1 MAGHTLF
8 STGNRF
14 LNPVSASTRNPV
26 SQWARQLWTNFTYN
40 PPIEQTPWYSP
51 LPGESPEQARARA
64 SFGRSYVTGAAFSGG
79 LGALGEQVGYAVGQS
94 VLNRAFSVAQ
104 GGGPLARTALS
115 VGRRIALGPREAV
128 AGIMGNVGHLTG
140 IGAAVAPEISQASAQ
155 TQNRVAARPINPH
168 AILQPII
175 KKVIDRTR
183 RTRTPTAGGGS
194 RAY

>member
-1 MAGHTLF
+1 MAGYTLF

-14 LNPVSASTRNPV
+14 LNPVSVSTRNQV
-26 SQWARQLWTNFTYN
+26 SQLARQLWTNFTYN
-40 PPIEQTPWYSP
+40 PPVEQSPWYSP

-64 SFGRSYVTGAAFSGG
+64 SFGRSYATGAAFSGG

-128 AGIMGNVGHLTG
+128 AGIMGNVGHLVG
-140 IGAAVAPEISQASAQ
+140 VGAAVAPDILRTASQ
-155 TQNRVAARPINPH
+155 TQNRMPTRPINPH
-168 AILQPII
+168 AIMQPII
-175 KKVIDRTR
+175 KKVIDKTR
-183 RTRTPTAGGGS
+183 RTRTSGAGGRS
-194 RAY
+194 RAV